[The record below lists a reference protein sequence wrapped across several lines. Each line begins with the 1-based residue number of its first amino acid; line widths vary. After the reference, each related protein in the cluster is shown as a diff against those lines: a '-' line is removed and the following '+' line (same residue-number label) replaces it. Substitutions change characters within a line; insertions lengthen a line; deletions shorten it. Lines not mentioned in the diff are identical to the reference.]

1 MVWYGTVGMLASKK
15 HDGAPAKAGVGA
27 PPKGNHSAKD
37 NPGGMKTEIGRG
49 SEKKKSMTERK
60 HCKRNQ

>member
-49 SEKKKSMTERK
+49 SEKK
-60 HCKRNQ
+60 NQ